1 MLENILFSMNST
13 MPLFFIMLL
22 GYVLHRTGFL
32 SDAFVAGANKFVF
45 YVALP
50 VQLFRD
56 LGKND
61 VRATFDGRYVLFC
74 FAVTLACILAIW
86 ALAKLFLKGT
96 GLVGEFVQVCYRSSA
111 AILGSAF
118 LQSIYGDASMSSLMI
133 LGSVPLYN
141 IMAVVILMLEAP
153 TAQAQT
159 GNMAEKLKKS
169 VKGILTNP
177 ILLGIAAG
185 FAWSMLHISMP
196 AMLDKALSNVAG
208 LTSPLALLAIGAG
221 FKGKKALGYLKPTA
235 VATVVKLMVLPA
247 LFLPLAVHFGFTDEK
262 LVALLVMLG
271 SITTPACY
279 VMAKQMG
286 HEGVLTGSVCVTT
299 TLFSAFSL
307 TFWLFV
313 LRSFGYIL

>member
-1 MLENILFSMNST
+1 MWENILFSLNST
-13 MPLFFIMLL
+13 LPLFFVMVL
-22 GYVLHRTGFL
+22 GYVLYQKKFL
-32 SDAFVAGANKFVF
+32 SDGFVAGANKFVF

-56 LGKND
+56 LGSTD
-61 VRATFDGRYVLFC
+61 VRATFDGAYVLFC
-74 FAVTLACILAIW
+74 FAVTLGSILTLW
-86 ALAKLFLKGT
+86 ALAKLCLRNKS
-96 GLVGEFVQVCYRSSA
+96 LVGEFVQVCYRSSA

-141 IMAVVILMLEAP
+141 VMAVVILTLESPDA
-153 TAQAQT
+153 AQT
-159 GNMAEKLKKS
+159 GSMAAKLKKS
-169 VKGILTNP
+169 IRGIVTNP

-185 FAWSMLHISMP
+185 FAWSLLGLPMP
-196 AMLDKALSNVAG
+196 AMLNKTLSNVAG
-208 LTSPLALLAIGAG
+208 LTSPLALLVIGAG
-221 FKGKKALGYLKPTA
+221 FKGRKALGYLRPTA
-235 VATVVKLMVLPA
+235 VATVVKLMLLPA

-271 SITTPACY
+271 SISTPACY

-313 LRSFGYIL
+313 LRSFGCIQ

>member
-1 MLENILFSMNST
+1 MWENVLFSLNST
-13 MPLFFIMLL
+13 LPLFFVMVL
-22 GYVLHRTGFL
+22 GYVLYQKKFL
-32 SDAFVAGANKFVF
+32 SDGFVAGANKFVF

-50 VQLFRD
+50 AQLFRD
-56 LGKND
+56 LGSTD
-61 VRATFDGRYVLFC
+61 VRATFDGAYVLFC
-74 FAVTLACILAIW
+74 FAVTLGSILTLW
-86 ALAKLFLKGT
+86 ALAKLCLKNKS
-96 GLVGEFVQVCYRSSA
+96 LVGEFVQVCYRSSA

-141 IMAVVILMLEAP
+141 IMAVVILTLESPDA
-153 TAQAQT
+153 AQT
-159 GNMAEKLKKS
+159 GSMAAKLKKS
-169 VKGILTNP
+169 IRGIVTNP

-185 FAWSMLHISMP
+185 FAWSLLGLPMP
-196 AMLDKALSNVAG
+196 AMLNKTLSNVAG
-208 LTSPLALLAIGAG
+208 LTSPLALLVIGAG
-221 FKGKKALGYLKPTA
+221 FKGRKALGYLRPTA
-235 VATVVKLMVLPA
+235 AATVVKLMLLPA

-271 SITTPACY
+271 SISTPACY

-313 LRSFGYIL
+313 LRSFGFIQ